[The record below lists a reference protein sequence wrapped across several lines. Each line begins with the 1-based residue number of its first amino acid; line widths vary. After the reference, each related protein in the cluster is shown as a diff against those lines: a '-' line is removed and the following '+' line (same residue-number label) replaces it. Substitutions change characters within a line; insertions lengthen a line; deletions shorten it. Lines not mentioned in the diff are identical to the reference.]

1 MVRKLP
7 VMIPSPTAKIS
18 FENGVRVAVS
28 VFVRGSVSKC
38 WDSTRAGGGLRQ
50 PGGLRILSD
59 RWENM
64 CFAR

>member
-1 MVRKLP
+1 MVRELP
-7 VMIPSPTAKIS
+7 VMTGRLTTKIF
-18 FENGVRVAVS
+18 FENGVGVAAS
-28 VFVRGSVSKC
+28 VFVRCSGSKR

-50 PGGLRILSD
+50 PDGLRILSD